1 MEQGSDNQS
10 PQAQGQQA
18 QKQQN
23 PPIDNPPNQSDHQT
37 GNKTSDQSDSSPNR
51 NSEQKNDKKPDK
63 KRSFWGANAKS
74 WRIPKINLANIK
86 IPSISF
92 RRSPS
97 AKPRNWLL
105 LWLLVIML
113 SYVCMGYFLS
123 VLMTIPNRQIL
134 AIAGFTIVGML
145 PIVTAFADYGLMK
158 WGYLISGLLVVGAFI
173 FWLRMRFYL
182 IVLAMVIWIGI
193 TMVAFVGEYLLKQ
206 KRKFVVAIAMIT
218 VPCLVGLG
226 IGWQLWNLAA
236 NHLS

>member
-1 MEQGSDNQS
+1 VEKRTETQS
-10 PQAQGQQA
+10 QQAQNQQAQAQPERPSDIPTSQAAPQNGQQA
-18 QKQQN
+18 SSQPDSRPTQKPEN
-23 PPIDNPPNQSDHQT
+23 KPN
-37 GNKTSDQSDSSPNR
+37 
-51 NSEQKNDKKPDK
+51 K
-63 KRSFWGANAKS
+63 KRRFWDINTKS
-74 WRIPKINLANIK
+74 WHLPKINIAKVKLPK
-86 IPSISF
+86 ISF
-92 RRSPS
+92 KLPAS

-123 VLMTIPNRQIL
+123 VLMTIPNRQVL
-134 AIAGFTIVGML
+134 AIAGFTIMGIL

-158 WGYLISGLLVVGAFI
+158 WGYLLSGLLVVGAFI

-182 IVLAMVIWIGI
+182 TVLAVIIWIGI

-206 KRKFVVAIAMIT
+206 KRKLVVAIAMIT

-226 IGWQLWNLAA
+226 IGWQLWSLAA